1 MTICH
6 ILYFLRSEQMKEDF
20 FEMNAQPGVEV
31 NIMPVVGDSS
41 LLKLDESQ
49 LPDAI
54 PVLALRNAVVFPGT
68 VFPVTIGR
76 EKSIRLIRDAESRE
90 GVLGAV
96 PQTDVT
102 VEDPAEGDLAEYGT
116 VCKVVKTLEMP
127 DGSLTAILQG
137 FKRVHVDAVIA
148 TEPYLVARV
157 SYEEDYLP
165 KQDEQEMKVLADALK
180 ERAGEIIRSS
190 AFAPK
195 EAVGALKAIDNFQFL
210 VNFVATTIEVE
221 NFEDR
226 VDLLRYADV
235 HERGM
240 ALLKVLDT
248 QVQLL
253 HIKQEIN
260 QKVKS
265 DIDQQQREY
274 YLNNQLRTIQEELG
288 MDEGEEFAKL
298 RERADAK
305 KWSKEVR
312 AIFDKEMARLE
323 KGEMS
328 EDNLDLKHAQQVLD
342 EDHYGLD
349 QVKERIVEYLA
360 VLKLKGNMKSPILC
374 LYGPP
379 GVGKTSLGKSVAR
392 ALGRKYVRISLGGM
406 HDEAEIRGHRKT
418 YVGALPGRILN
429 GILRA
434 GTPPENLCGR
444 PPGPDP
450 ERHPPGRH
458 LQPGH
463 CPGRDRQ
470 ALLRLQG
477 RPFQRPAGSPGPGA
491 EQHLPRQLPG
501 YRL

>member
-1 MTICH
+1 MKD
-6 ILYFLRSEQMKEDF
+6 YFE
-20 FEMNAQPGVEV
+20 EMNAQPGVEV

-102 VEDPAEGDLAEYGT
+102 VEDPAEGDLAAFGT

-157 SYEEDYLP
+157 TYEEDYLP
-165 KQDEQEMKVLADALK
+165 AQDEQEMKVLADALK

-210 VNFVATTIEVE
+210 VNFIATTIEVE

-323 KGEMS
+323 KYNPSTPDYSIQYNYIQFMLDLPWGEMS

-429 GILRA
+429 GTTNSPPISRA
-434 GTPPENLCGR
+434 T
-444 PPGPDP
+444 
-450 ERHPPGRH
+450 
-458 LQPGH
+458 
-463 CPGRDRQ
+463 
-470 ALLRLQG
+470 
-477 RPFQRPAGSPGPGA
+477 RPAPCWKPWTRSRTAPSTTITWTSTMTCRTSCSSP
-491 EQHLPRQLPG
+491 PRTASPPSS
-501 YRL
+501 RP

>member
-1 MTICH
+1 MKD
-6 ILYFLRSEQMKEDF
+6 YFE
-20 FEMNAQPGVEV
+20 EMNAQPGVEV

-76 EKSIRLIRDAESRE
+76 EKSIRLIRDAESR
-90 GVLGAV
+90 
-96 PQTDVT
+96 
-102 VEDPAEGDLAEYGT
+102 

-157 SYEEDYLP
+157 TYEEDYLP
-165 KQDEQEMKVLADALK
+165 AQDEQEMKVLADALK

-210 VNFVATTIEVE
+210 VNFIATTIEVE

-323 KGEMS
+323 KYNPSTPDYSIQYNYIQFMLDLPWGEMS

-418 YVGALPGRILN
+418 YVRSTSSPPTS
-429 GILRA
+429 RA
-434 GTPPENLCGR
+434 T
-444 PPGPDP
+444 
-450 ERHPPGRH
+450 
-458 LQPGH
+458 
-463 CPGRDRQ
+463 
-470 ALLRLQG
+470 
-477 RPFQRPAGSPGPGA
+477 RPARCWRPWTRSRTAPSTTITWTSTMTCRTSCSSP
-491 EQHLPRQLPG
+491 PRTASPPSS
-501 YRL
+501 RP

>member
-1 MTICH
+1 MKD
-6 ILYFLRSEQMKEDF
+6 YFE
-20 FEMNAQPGVEV
+20 EMNAQPGVEV

-102 VEDPAEGDLAEYGT
+102 VEDPAEGDLAAFGT

-157 SYEEDYLP
+157 TYEEDYLP
-165 KQDEQEMKVLADALK
+165 AQDEQEMKVLSDALK

-210 VNFVATTIEVE
+210 VNFGATTIEVE

-288 MDEGEEFAKL
+288 MDE
-298 RERADAK
+298 RA
-305 KWSKEVR
+305 
-312 AIFDKEMARLE
+312 
-323 KGEMS
+323 
-328 EDNLDLKHAQQVLD
+328 
-342 EDHYGLD
+342 
-349 QVKERIVEYLA
+349 
-360 VLKLKGNMKSPILC
+360 
-374 LYGPP
+374 
-379 GVGKTSLGKSVAR
+379 
-392 ALGRKYVRISLGGM
+392 RISPSSASVRTPRNGPRKSGPSSTRRWRGWRNTTRPRRTTVSSTTTSSSCWTFPGERCRRTTWTSGM
-406 HDEAEIRGHRKT
+406 PSRCWTRTTSGWTR
-418 YVGALPGRILN
+418 
-429 GILRA
+429 
-434 GTPPENLCGR
+434 
-444 PPGPDP
+444 
-450 ERHPPGRH
+450 
-458 LQPGH
+458 
-463 CPGRDRQ
+463 
-470 ALLRLQG
+470 
-477 RPFQRPAGSPGPGA
+477 
-491 EQHLPRQLPG
+491 
-501 YRL
+501 